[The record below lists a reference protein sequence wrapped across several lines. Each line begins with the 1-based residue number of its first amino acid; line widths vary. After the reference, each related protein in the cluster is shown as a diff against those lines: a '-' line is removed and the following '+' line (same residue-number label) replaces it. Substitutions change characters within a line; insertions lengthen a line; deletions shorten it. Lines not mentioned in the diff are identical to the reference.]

1 MITDDLRQRRL
12 AIIREHMDTEVT
24 KEFDATLATF
34 NGHPHYEI
42 MATGQTYDG
51 DDEVMGYYLTTRTAF
66 PDQRHDNARFHVADD
81 AVIVEFDLLGTNLG
95 EFYGL
100 PPTGKAFRV
109 PLIAVFFFDGD
120 RIINERIYFDTASLV
135 TQIGRGELLAWPGT
149 SMAESSL
156 PRTQEQRR
164 IEAERRLVRAAAELV
179 GEIGPGKVTLAKV
192 GERAGYSRGLATHH
206 FGSKGALMQRLVDA
220 VTSQFRDA
228 IAEESQSDSPIDQL
242 RQLIDFYFRVVS
254 DLQPVNRARLV
265 LWADAVAGSSEDVR
279 PRMVSADREFREEIE
294 KRIELAV
301 TAGEVASSVDPQW
314 PGDGDHRDAARGSAA
329 TRAGRPSRPRRG
341 APRGRAPAD
350 VASWIAALT

>member
-1 MITDDLRQRRL
+1 
-12 AIIREHMDTEVT
+12 
-24 KEFDATLATF
+24 
-34 NGHPHYEI
+34 
-42 MATGQTYDG
+42 
-51 DDEVMGYYLTTRTAF
+51 
-66 PDQRHDNARFHVADD
+66 
-81 AVIVEFDLLGTNLG
+81 
-95 EFYGL
+95 
-100 PPTGKAFRV
+100 
-109 PLIAVFFFDGD
+109 
-120 RIINERIYFDTASLV
+120 
-135 TQIGRGELLAWPGT
+135 
-149 SMAESSL
+149 MAESSL

-242 RQLIDFYFRVVS
+242 RQLIDFYFHVVS

-279 PRMVSADREFREEIE
+279 PRMVSADREFREDIE

-301 TAGEVASSVDPQW
+301 TAREVKGDVDPHGLATVIIAMLRGVALQRLL
-314 PGDGDHRDAARGSAA
+314 DNQVDLVAAQSEIEQLLT
-329 TRAGRPSRPRRG
+329 TRLQMKG
-341 APRGRAPAD
+341 PA
-350 VASWIAALT
+350 